1 MYFLFDRSI
10 GRSSQG
16 KVDESSKDGDDET
29 ESAANNVLQ
38 AAAAFCRLHGFE

>member
-1 MYFLFDRSI
+1 MYFFILTDLLDVHL
-10 GRSSQG
+10 
-16 KVDESSKDGDDET
+16 KLDESSKDGDDET